1 MMAPVDPG
9 EGHDDIGKVQELHKL
24 HILPN
29 LDGNKGMGGSYELFF
44 SLVISLLFYFM
55 NAF

>member
-24 HILPN
+24 HIFPN
-29 LDGNKGMGGSYELFF
+29 LDGNKGMGGSYELSF